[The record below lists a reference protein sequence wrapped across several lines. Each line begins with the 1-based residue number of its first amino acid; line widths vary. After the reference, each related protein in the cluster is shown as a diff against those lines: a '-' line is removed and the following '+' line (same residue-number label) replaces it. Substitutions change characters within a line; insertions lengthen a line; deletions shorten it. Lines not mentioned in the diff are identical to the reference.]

1 MKKIKHFKSI
11 NISDQQLWKESIKH
25 MRISQCLYP
34 GCKNK
39 DIIKSHALQNNGII
53 SKLSENN
60 QVCMPIISRG
70 TTAPLD
76 KRFGKEL
83 GLIGKNK
90 ATTFTGFCKE
100 HDDKLFS
107 RIEKKEWIP
116 DGPSLF
122 LFTYRTICSE
132 LQTKQELVKR
142 IDYIRDKK
150 FINVNKLPSY
160 ERKDYQLYKLAIS
173 DLLRVKT
180 KFDFYL
186 KNKNTEIPI
195 AGTVWNMPKANFA
208 ISGYYIPYYDFDGKL
223 LNNRFGK
230 IDYPIFVNILP
241 YRNMTLVL
249 LIVYKEDYEEIYR
262 DDFKKIESLSL
273 TQKEIFLTNVS
284 IKSSDNLI
292 INPKS
297 ARKLN
302 SKQVK
307 IIEGVN
313 NDEDIGLE
321 VLTHSPA
328 IYLENKGLNLFEI

>member
-1 MKKIKHFKSI
+1 
-11 NISDQQLWKESIKH
+11 
-25 MRISQCLYP
+25 
-34 GCKNK
+34 
-39 DIIKSHALQNNGII
+39 
-53 SKLSENN
+53 
-60 QVCMPIISRG
+60 
-70 TTAPLD
+70 
-76 KRFGKEL
+76 
-83 GLIGKNK
+83 
-90 ATTFTGFCKE
+90 
-100 HDDKLFS
+100 
-107 RIEKKEWIP
+107 
-116 DGPSLF
+116 
-122 LFTYRTICSE
+122 
-132 LQTKQELVKR
+132 
-142 IDYIRDKK
+142 
-150 FINVNKLPSY
+150 
-160 ERKDYQLYKLAIS
+160 
-173 DLLRVKT
+173 
-180 KFDFYL
+180 
-186 KNKNTEIPI
+186 
-195 AGTVWNMPKANFA
+195 MPKANFA

-262 DDFKKIESLSL
+262 DYFKKIESLSL